1 MNTISLNGYALL
13 ELLDFINPDREQS
26 PEQLETEVCVFQ
38 MDKTFASS
46 EGDIRPPGVYAYLTD
61 YPDEGILG
69 PLGEPVEKVPME
81 VQ

>member
-1 MNTISLNGYALL
+1 MITLSGKDLI

-46 EGDIRPPGVYAYLTD
+46 EGDIRPPGVYAYLTE
-61 YPDEGILG
+61 YPEEGLYG
-69 PLGEPVEKVPME
+69 PLGATE
-81 VQ
+81 